1 MGRPPT
7 PILRQHL
14 IKDPT
19 RATSRSKTPWTIS
32 CREATSNAS
41 SAKYKQYRSKP
52 SVVPWKQVSLRQ
64 RQDSPKARTH
74 PTHFDD
80 RLKPSWLEAD
90 KKLFP
95 SRSYIRYYKYQRNP
109 RLSFY
114 NQALRTQAWKP
125 DLIPK
130 YFVFENQKPKLDKV
144 GHAPPPVWAQ
154 AQMVGTVEI
163 LTTPTADTPGGAVFL
178 RFDHRSYVFGNASE
192 GTQRVF
198 TSRGLS
204 MAKIEDIFL
213 TGLVDWHG
221 NGGLLGM
228 VLTLADIRTNK
239 MLSRREKDAE
249 RRKKG
254 LPTGDRDPREM
265 DRLNIHGGRNLMQ
278 MLATARGFIYRNGF
292 PMRPQ
297 EVRSDPRPGETCNAE
312 HDWEDENLRVW
323 RVPVIAPEPEPEPVQ
338 SRKRTFD
345 SMSTDDGDTNEA
357 MAGQAQA
364 PGQPGTGVESAEDVV
379 AFYNRTPSDE
389 QRNVELVHGVV
400 LSMFNTDGYV
410 DGLYEVGAQE
420 AEGARPLYVEK
431 ERLGPIEPYTGDKAP
446 QSKVLV
452 RKPSLVTTLPPTAP
466 ARMSMCYVVKTKT
479 TRGKFFPNK
488 AISLGVQKTD
498 FKRLTAGES
507 VTGHGGL
514 LVTPEMV
521 MDAPPEPNGFAVV
534 EIPDVSYIEPFLA
547 RPEWKNEDI
556 MRGLRAFYWN
566 IRDPRVLEDDRVTSF
581 MDRHGKPKH
590 IILSRTPGANPIVLE
605 GSAME
610 TTKLHMIDSEIFP
623 LLPFS
628 DPTTTSPRRQEKTPY
643 QYGQLGAQITVSP
656 KLAFNDSSVMAP
668 FDMRRAI
675 EQFASE
681 NKEIIALA
689 QAAQKKV
696 SDPAFLAA
704 VDALDADIPSRDAE
718 IIPLG
723 TGSALPSKTRNVSCT
738 LIRIPGIG
746 NYLLDCGENS
756 LGQLR
761 RMYGYSG
768 ADEILRDLKAIWIS
782 HSHADHHLGTVSV
795 LRRYSEVVPASSPAN
810 PYSRPNTTDKPL
822 ALVAHPLYHQFVSEY
837 AEVENFGLDT
847 HVHQIA
853 NAPASSRRGR
863 HYSRMDNET
872 HPASLLNQFG
882 IQTLAV
888 CKVDHCADAH
898 AVAIT
903 FTSGLKIAY
912 SGDCR
917 PSRDFASS
925 AIGRDAHLLIH
936 EATLEDG
943 KQADAIMKK
952 HCTVGEALSVA
963 KEMRARNVLL
973 THFSQRYPTMP
984 VFDQGAMVVDSGEG
998 QRDVPVLVAF
1008 DFMRVKLGGFRRA
1021 REFLPALQKLYE
1033 KSEEEEEGGGELEGV
1048 EKEVVKKKRTD
1059 P

>member
-14 IKDPT
+14 IKDPS

-32 CREATSNAS
+32 LQKATSDAS
-41 SAKYKQYRSKP
+41 SAKHNQYRSNP
-52 SVVPWKQVSLRQ
+52 SVVPRTQVPFRQ
-64 RQDSPKARTH
+64 GKELPRATTH
-74 PTHFDD
+74 STDLDD
-80 RLKPSWLEAD
+80 RLKPSWLKAD

-95 SRSYIRYYKYQRNP
+95 SRSYIPYYKHRRNT

-114 NQALRTQAWKP
+114 NQALRTPAWKP
-125 DLIPK
+125 DQIPK
-130 YFVFENQKPKLDKV
+130 YFIFANQEPNLDKI
-144 GHAPPPVWAQ
+144 GHTPPPLWAQ

-239 MLSRREKDAE
+239 MMSRKEKDAE

-254 LPTGDRDPREM
+254 LATGDRDPREM
-265 DRLNIHGGRNLMQ
+265 DRLNIHGGKNLMQ

-297 EVRSDPRPGETCNAE
+297 EVRDDPRPGETCSAE
-312 HDWEDENLRVW
+312 HDWEDENIRVW
-323 RVPVIAPEPEPEPVQ
+323 RVPVIAPEVEREPAQ

-345 SMSTDDGDTNEA
+345 SMSTDDGDANEA
-357 MAGQAQA
+357 VTGQAHG
-364 PGQPGTGVESAEDVV
+364 PGRPGTDIQSTEDV
-379 AFYNRTPSDE
+379 AASYRRTSLDE

-410 DGLYEVGAQE
+410 DGLYEVDAQE
-420 AEGARPLYVEK
+420 AGGAQQLYIEK
-431 ERLGPIEPYTGDKAP
+431 KQPGAIEPYTGNGATRT
-446 QSKVLV
+446 KVLV

-534 EIPDVSYIEPFLA
+534 ELPDGSYIEPFLA

-566 IRDPRVLEDDRVTSF
+566 IRDPKILENERITSF
-581 MDRHGKPKH
+581 MDSHSKPKH
-590 IILSRTPGANPIVLE
+590 IVMSRTAGANPIVLE

-628 DPTTTSPRRQEKTPY
+628 DPAPASPSKHE
-643 QYGQLGAQITVSP
+643 
-656 KLAFNDSSVMAP
+656 KLAYNDNSIIPP

-689 QAAQKKV
+689 KAAQNKV
-696 SDPAFLAA
+696 SDPAFQSA

-782 HSHADHHLGTVSV
+782 HSHADHHLGTISM
-795 LRRYSEVVPASSPAN
+795 LRRYSEVMPASSPTN
-810 PYSRPNTTDKPL
+810 PYSQPHTTDKPL
-822 ALVAHPLYHQFVSEY
+822 ALIAHPLYHQFISEY

-847 HVHQIA
+847 HVHQMI
-853 NAPASSRRGR
+853 NAPASGKRGR
-863 HYSRMDNET
+863 HYSRIDNDSHAT
-872 HPASLLNQFG
+872 SLLNKFG
-882 IQTLAV
+882 IQALAV
-888 CKVDHCADAH
+888 CKVDHCADAQ

-917 PSRDFASS
+917 PSHDFASDGV
-925 AIGRDAHLLIH
+925 GRDAHLLIH

-998 QRDVPVLVAF
+998 EKDVPVLVAF

-1033 KSEEEEEGGGELEGV
+1033 KSEEEDDGGGELDGV
-1048 EKEVVKKKRTD
+1048 EKEVVKKKRID
-1059 P
+1059 S